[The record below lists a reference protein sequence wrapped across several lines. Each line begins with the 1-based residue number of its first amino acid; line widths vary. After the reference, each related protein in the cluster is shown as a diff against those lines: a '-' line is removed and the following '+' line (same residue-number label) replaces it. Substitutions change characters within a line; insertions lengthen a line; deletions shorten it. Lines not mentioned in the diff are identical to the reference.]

1 MGDFCLFGWLFFFFA
16 LGNELSIRISVF
28 INSLVLCPILLLSID
43 TEWRI
48 MHVPLVFFFL
58 FYYYY
63 YFSKYTVNMYFSIL
77 FPHKFSFFYRCE
89 RKKNM

>member
-1 MGDFCLFGWLFFFFA
+1 MGEFSLFGCFFLVFFA

-58 FYYYY
+58 L
-63 YFSKYTVNMYFSIL
+63 L
-77 FPHKFSFFYRCE
+77 FQQIHCKHVL
-89 RKKNM
+89 

>member
-1 MGDFCLFGWLFFFFA
+1 MIFVCLVGCFFFA

-58 FYYYY
+58 LL
-63 YFSKYTVNMYFSIL
+63 L
-77 FPHKFSFFYRCE
+77 FQQIHCKHVL
-89 RKKNM
+89 

>member
-1 MGDFCLFGWLFFFFA
+1 MIFVCLVGFFFFA

-48 MHVPLVFFFL
+48 MHVPLVFFFIIIIISANTL
-58 FYYYY
+58 
-63 YFSKYTVNMYFSIL
+63 
-77 FPHKFSFFYRCE
+77 
-89 RKKNM
+89 

>member
-1 MGDFCLFGWLFFFFA
+1 MIFVCLVGCFFFA

-58 FYYYY
+58 LLL
-63 YFSKYTVNMYFSIL
+63 L
-77 FPHKFSFFYRCE
+77 FQQIHCKHVL
-89 RKKNM
+89 

>member
-1 MGDFCLFGWLFFFFA
+1 MGDFCLFGWFFFFA

-48 MHVPLVFFFL
+48 MHVPLVFFLLL
-58 FYYYY
+58 FQQIHC
-63 YFSKYTVNMYFSIL
+63 KHVL
-77 FPHKFSFFYRCE
+77 
-89 RKKNM
+89 

>member
-1 MGDFCLFGWLFFFFA
+1 MIFVCLVGCFFFA

-48 MHVPLVFFFL
+48 MHVPLVFILFYFFL
-58 FYYYY
+58 L
-63 YFSKYTVNMYFSIL
+63 L
-77 FPHKFSFFYRCE
+77 FQQIHCKHVL
-89 RKKNM
+89 